1 MRMSNARCSF
11 VSSRVCAVEC
21 AMCDNVCAVGLKLG
35 ESKSDLV
42 AVKGKGIW
50 DGEID
55 VAAD

>member
-1 MRMSNARCSF
+1 M
-11 VSSRVCAVEC
+11 EC